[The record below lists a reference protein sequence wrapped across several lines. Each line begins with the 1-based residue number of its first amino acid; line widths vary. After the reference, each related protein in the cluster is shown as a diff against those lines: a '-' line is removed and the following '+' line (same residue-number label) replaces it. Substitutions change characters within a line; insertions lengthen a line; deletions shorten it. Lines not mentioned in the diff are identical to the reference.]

1 MLSRKSHLDTIL
13 GTGGTIAG
21 ISSFLKEQNKNVK
34 VSLVEPQGS
43 GLVPIKNPEKDVLDW
58 RMKTDEEKK
67 LSSSSIL
74 EGIGSSRMY
83 GNFMKAKVDDVVHV
97 NDAVSSR

>member
-1 MLSRKSHLDTIL
+1 
-13 GTGGTIAG
+13 
-21 ISSFLKEQNKNVK
+21 

-83 GNFMKAKVDDVVHV
+83 GNFMKAQVDDVIHV
-97 NDAVSSR
+97 NDAVSNIQIL

>member
-1 MLSRKSHLDTIL
+1 
-13 GTGGTIAG
+13 
-21 ISSFLKEQNKNVK
+21 LKGQNKNVK

-83 GNFMKAKVDDVVHV
+83 GNFMKAQVDDVIHV
-97 NDAVSSR
+97 NDAVSNIQIR